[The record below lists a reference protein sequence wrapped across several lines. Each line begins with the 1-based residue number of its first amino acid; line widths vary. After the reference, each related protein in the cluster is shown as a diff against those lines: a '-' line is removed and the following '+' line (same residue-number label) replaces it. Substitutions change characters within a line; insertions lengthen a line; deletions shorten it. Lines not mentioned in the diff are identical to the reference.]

1 MNHKKII
8 HMDKDYILLNNI
20 TTSILGKVEYID
32 KRMNIVRLSKIVIID
47 EKNKNI
53 SYNNNITE
61 YSLEYFEIKYLDI
74 YEYINIITNR
84 LNRF

>member
-1 MNHKKII
+1 
-8 HMDKDYILLNNI
+8 MDKDYILLNNI

-32 KRMNIVRLSKIVIID
+32 KKIDIVRLSKIVIID

-61 YSLEYFEIKYLDI
+61 YYLKCFEIKYLDI